1 MSELESLRKKIIY
14 RANYRGTKEMDLLL
28 SNFVDKYV
36 NTFNER
42 QLLDLY
48 YFLNLEDDI
57 IYDYYQKKNKNNKIK
72 DNEVVKL
79 FYEFKI

>member
-1 MSELESLRKKIIY
+1 MSELESLRKKSID